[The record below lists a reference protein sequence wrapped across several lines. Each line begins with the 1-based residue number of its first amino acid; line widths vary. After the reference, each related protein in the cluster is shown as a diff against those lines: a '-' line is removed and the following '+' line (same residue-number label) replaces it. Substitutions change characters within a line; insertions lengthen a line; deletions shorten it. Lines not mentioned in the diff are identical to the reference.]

1 MGEHAAELV
10 ILDLAD
16 ECCAC
21 AQTGGADDRICR
33 RSSRYLHRRTHG
45 VINSRRGGL
54 GDQLHA
60 SLAHLLPEEKIVLRA
75 RNHVHDCIADAKHIE
90 ARRIHL
96 TTLLDNNA
104 RTIAVERI
112 EAIAAPCAHGAR
124 HAIHRRGSE
133 VHQMAFKERVFS
145 GVQPTGN
152 LHLGNYLGALV
163 KFVALQEKYDCIY
176 CIVDL
181 HAITVWQNPAE
192 LPKATR
198 EVAAAFIA
206 CGIDAKRHIVF
217 NQSQVAEHAELAW
230 IFNCVARLGWLNR
243 MTQFKEKAGKD
254 RENASVGLYAYPA
267 LMAADILVYRAT
279 HVPVGEDQ
287 KQHLELSRDIAQKFN
302 NDFAAS
308 IAAHGYGDA
317 FFPQPEPLITGEAT
331 RVMSLRDGTKK
342 MSKSDASDQSRI
354 NLTDDADAIAQKVR
368 RAKTDP
374 EPLPSEE
381 KGLET
386 RPEADNL
393 VGIFAALEGTT
404 RAGVLKQFGNAQ
416 FSTFK
421 AALTDLAVAKLSP
434 INSEIKRL
442 LNDPAA
448 IDAILAD
455 GSARAQK
462 LAGETMKAVKDIVGF
477 VRS

>member
-1 MGEHAAELV
+1 MV
-10 ILDLAD
+10 
-16 ECCAC
+16 
-21 AQTGGADDRICR
+21 
-33 RSSRYLHRRTHG
+33 
-45 VINSRRGGL
+45 
-54 GDQLHA
+54 
-60 SLAHLLPEEKIVLRA
+60 
-75 RNHVHDCIADAKHIE
+75 
-90 ARRIHL
+90 
-96 TTLLDNNA
+96 
-104 RTIAVERI
+104 
-112 EAIAAPCAHGAR
+112 
-124 HAIHRRGSE
+124 
-133 VHQMAFKERVFS
+133 FKELVFS

-152 LHLGNYLGALV
+152 LHLGNYLGAI
-163 KFVALQEKYDCIY
+163 KRFVELQDRYDCIY
-176 CIVDL
+176 CVVDL
-181 HAITVWQNPAE
+181 HAITVWQDPIE
-192 LPKATR
+192 LPKAIR
-198 EVAAAFIA
+198 EVTAAFIA
-206 CGIDAKRHIVF
+206 CGIDPKKNIVF

-230 IFNCVARLGWLNR
+230 VFNCVARLGWLNR

-254 RENASVGLYAYPA
+254 RENASVGLYAYPT

-302 NDFAAS
+302 NDFGQS
-308 IAAHGYGDA
+308 IKDKGFGDA
-317 FFPQPEPLITGEAT
+317 FFPLPEPVIAGEAT

-404 RAGVLKQFGNAQ
+404 RAAVLKQFGNAQ

-434 INSEIKRL
+434 INLEMKRL

-448 IDAILAD
+448 IDAVLAD